1 MINDIGAWVARKLI
15 WFLLI
20 LIGFIAYWNLH
31 PVWEDLER
39 QVAEATTASTE
50 APKAKSELEDIKAT
64 SIKIVEDAKFLSKN
78 ELDQRIYTEEL
89 RIQALQK
96 ALEEA
101 QGIGISKA
109 IKRELIEGKLALSD
123 WVKRECTAARSNLLN
138 DVEKRHLV
146 PIKEAELRQRE
157 SEYARKKAA
166 YDQIPI
172 GFGENSTVNSIA
184 SSGISMLNKL
194 TATTD
199 WEIKDPGSAYRELES
214 LNKDITARRNEL
226 EAWRHPTASQASPI
240 PSTGLWLNKIA
251 SLEQSAT
258 ARLKSSWVHAHIIQP
273 ASAYWPAALLT
284 LILAIVFSP
293 LARVICYYV
302 LAPLASRQSPIILG
316 KAKGT
321 GNDISTL
328 SNCRTSF
335 TLHLHKSDALLI
347 HHDYAKTIPSLCR
360 STTQT
365 ILDKHSPITSFFSG
379 LYNLL
384 RIEPKEDV
392 SLEISSGHDGLN
404 ELIYI
409 SLEKDAEIVIEPRSI
424 VGATLK
430 EGQEV
435 ILRKIWAIGKLQSW
449 LKGQFRHIAIR
460 GPLRIIVKGGRGV
473 TVSPVEDELRIP
485 SEYVIGFS
493 TNLGYATERTETFGG
508 YYSRKKP
515 LLNDRFTGSNGVVI
529 HQEANYKASSS
540 HVKKGGLEGLM
551 DGVLKAFGI

>member
-20 LIGFIAYWNLH
+20 LIGFIVYWNLH

-39 QVAEATTASTE
+39 QVTEATTASTE
-50 APKAKSELEDIKAT
+50 APKAKYELEKFRAE
-64 SIKIVEDAKFLSKN
+64 SLKLVEDAKFLSMDK
-78 ELDQRIYTEEL
+78 LDHRIYAEEL

-96 ALEEA
+96 AREEA

-109 IKRELIEGKLALSD
+109 IKRELIESKLALSN
-123 WVKRECTAARSNLLN
+123 WVLRECSAAKTKLLN
-138 DVEKRHLV
+138 DDEKRRLL
-146 PIKEAELRQRE
+146 PIKEAELKQRE
-157 SEYARKKAA
+157 SEYVHKKAA

-184 SSGISMLNKL
+184 SSGISMLNKI
-194 TATTD
+194 TAATD
-199 WEIKDPGSAYRELES
+199 WEIKDPGRALRDLES
-214 LNKDITARRNEL
+214 LSKDITSRRNEL
-226 EAWRHPTASQASPI
+226 EAWRHPSASQASPI
-240 PSTGLWLNKIA
+240 PSVKMWLNKID
-251 SLEQSAT
+251 SLEQTAT
-258 ARLKSSWVHAHIIQP
+258 AKLKSSWVHAHIIQP
-273 ASAYWPAALLT
+273 ASAYWPTALLT

-293 LARVICYYV
+293 LARVICFYV

-316 KAKGT
+316 KAKST
-321 GNDISTL
+321 DNDIGTL
-328 SNCRTSF
+328 SNCSTSF
-335 TLHLHKSDALLI
+335 TLHLQKGDSLLI

-365 ILDKHSPITSFFSG
+365 FLDKRSPITSFFSG

-409 SLEKDAEIVIEPRSI
+409 GLENDAEIVIEPRSI
-424 VGATLK
+424 VGVTLK

-449 LKGQFRHIAIR
+449 LKGQFRHVSIR
-460 GPLRIIVKGGRGV
+460 GPLRLIVKGGRGV

-493 TNLGYATERTETFGG
+493 TTLGYATERTETFGG

>member
-1 MINDIGAWVARKLI
+1 MLKDIGAWITRKAI

-31 PVWEDLER
+31 TVWEDLER

-50 APKAKSELEDIKAT
+50 APKAKYELEKFRAE
-64 SIKIVEDAKFLSKN
+64 SIKLVEDAKFLSKDK
-78 ELDQRIYTEEL
+78 LDHRIYAEEL

-96 ALEEA
+96 AREEA
-101 QGIGISKA
+101 QGFGISKA
-109 IKRELIEGKLALSD
+109 IKRELIEGQLALSN
-123 WVKRECTAARSNLLN
+123 WLLRECSAARNKLLN
-138 DVEKRHLV
+138 DEEKRRLR
-146 PIKEAELRQRE
+146 PIKEAELQQRE

-194 TATTD
+194 TAATD

-214 LNKDITARRNEL
+214 LNKDITVRRNEL
-226 EAWRHPTASQASPI
+226 EDWRHPSASQVSPI
-240 PSTGLWLNKIA
+240 PSANLWLNKID

-258 ARLKSSWVHAHIIQP
+258 ARLKSSWVHAHVIQP
-273 ASAYWPAALLT
+273 AAAYWPAALLT
-284 LILAIVFSP
+284 LTLAIVLSP

-302 LAPLASRQSPIILG
+302 LAPLASRQSSIIFW
-316 KAKGT
+316 KAKGP
-321 GNDISTL
+321 GNDLCTL
-328 SNCRTSF
+328 SNCSTSF
-335 TLHLHKSDALLI
+335 TLHLQKGDALLI

-409 SLEKDAEIVIEPRSI
+409 NLEKDTEIVIEPRSI

-435 ILRKIWAIGKLQSW
+435 ILRKIWAVGKLQSW
-449 LKGQFRHIAIR
+449 LKGQFRHVAIR
-460 GPLRIIVKGGRGV
+460 GPLRLIVKGGRGV

>member
-1 MINDIGAWVARKLI
+1 MLKDIGAWITRKAI

-31 PVWEDLER
+31 PVWAELKR
-39 QVAEATTASTE
+39 QVEEATAAASE
-50 APKAKSELEDIKAT
+50 APKAKFELETIRAT
-64 SIKIVEDAKFLSKN
+64 SINLVQKAKSLSKD
-78 ELDQRIYTEEL
+78 ELDQCSSDAERH
-89 RIQALQK
+89 IQEFQK
-96 ALEEA
+96 SRE
-101 QGIGISKA
+101 QIKGSFISKA
-109 IKRELIEGKLALSD
+109 IQREAIDGQLAFTD
-123 WVKRECTAARSNLLN
+123 WVKRECSSARSNLLN
-138 DVEKRHLV
+138 DVEKRRLR
-146 PIKEAELRQRE
+146 PIKEAELQQRE
-157 SEYARKKAA
+157 SEYARKKAS

-172 GFGENSTVNSIA
+172 GFGENSTVNAFA

-194 TATTD
+194 SAATD

-214 LNKDITARRNEL
+214 LSNDITARRNEL
-226 EAWRHPTASQASPI
+226 EAWRHPSASQASPI
-240 PSTGLWLNKIA
+240 PSVNLWLNKID

-258 ARLKSSWVHAHIIQP
+258 SRLKSSWVHAHIIQP
-273 ASAYWPAALLT
+273 AAAYWPAALLT

-302 LAPLASRQSPIILG
+302 LAPLASRNSPIILG

-321 GNDISTL
+321 GNDINTL
-328 SNCRTSF
+328 SNCSTSF
-335 TLHLHKSDALLI
+335 TLHLQKSDVLLI

-365 ILDKHSPITSFFSG
+365 ILDKRSPITSFFSG

-409 SLEKDAEIVIEPRSI
+409 NLEKDAEIVIEPRSI

-449 LKGQFRHIAIR
+449 LKGQFRHVAIR
-460 GPLRIIVKGGRGV
+460 GPLRLIVKGGRGV
-473 TVSPVEDELRIP
+473 TVSPVEDELRTP

-529 HQEANYKASSS
+529 HQEANYGASAS

>member
-1 MINDIGAWVARKLI
+1 MLKDIGVWITRKSV

-20 LIGFIAYWNLH
+20 LIGFITYWNLH
-31 PVWEDLER
+31 PVWAELKR
-39 QVAEATTASTE
+39 QVEEATAAASE
-50 APKAKSELEDIKAT
+50 APKAKFELETIKAT
-64 SIKIVEDAKFLSKN
+64 SIKLVQKAKSLSKD
-78 ELDQRIYTEEL
+78 ELDQCSDDAEL
-89 RIQALQK
+89 RIQGFQK
-96 ALEEA
+96 AREEA
-101 QGIGISKA
+101 KGSFISKA
-109 IKRELIEGKLALSD
+109 IKREALDGQLAFSD
-123 WVKRECTAARSNLLN
+123 WVKRECSSARSKLLN
-138 DVEKRHLV
+138 DDEKRRLL
-146 PIKEAELRQRE
+146 PIKEAELQQRE

-172 GFGENSTVNSIA
+172 GFGENSSVNSFA
-184 SSGISMLNKL
+184 SSGISLLNKL

-214 LNKDITARRNEL
+214 LFKEITARRNEL
-226 EAWRHPTASQASPI
+226 EAWRHPSASQASPI
-240 PSTGLWLNKIA
+240 PSVNLWLNKID

-258 ARLKSSWVHAHIIQP
+258 ARLKSSWVHAHIVQP
-273 ASAYWPAALLT
+273 AAAYWPTALLT

-293 LARVICYYV
+293 LARVICFYI

-316 KAKGT
+316 KAKST
-321 GNDISTL
+321 DNDIGTL
-328 SNCRTSF
+328 SNCSTSF
-335 TLHLHKSDALLI
+335 TLHLQKGDSLLI

-365 ILDKHSPITSFFSG
+365 ILDKRSPITSFFSG

-409 SLEKDAEIVIEPRSI
+409 GLENDAEIVIEPRSI
-424 VGATLK
+424 VGVTLK

-449 LKGQFRHIAIR
+449 LKGQFRYISIR
-460 GPLRIIVKGGRGV
+460 GPLRLIIKGGRGV
-473 TVSPVEDELRIP
+473 RVTPMDEELRIP

-493 TNLGYATERTETFGG
+493 TTLGYATDRTEAFGG

-529 HQEANYKASSS
+529 HQEANFGASSS
-540 HVKKGGLEGLM
+540 DVKKGGLEGLM

>member
-1 MINDIGAWVARKLI
+1 MLKDIGAWITRKAI

-31 PVWEDLER
+31 PVWAELKR
-39 QVAEATTASTE
+39 QVEEATAAASE
-50 APKAKSELEDIKAT
+50 APKAKFELETIRAT
-64 SIKIVEDAKFLSKN
+64 SINLVQKAKSLSKD
-78 ELDQRIYTEEL
+78 ELDQCSSDAERH
-89 RIQALQK
+89 IQEFQK
-96 ALEEA
+96 SRE
-101 QGIGISKA
+101 QIKGSFISKA
-109 IKRELIEGKLALSD
+109 IQREAIDGQLAFTD
-123 WVKRECTAARSNLLN
+123 WVKRECSSARSNLLN
-138 DVEKRHLV
+138 DVEKRRLR
-146 PIKEAELRQRE
+146 PIKEAELQQRE
-157 SEYARKKAA
+157 SEYARKKAS

-172 GFGENSTVNSIA
+172 GFGENSTVNAFA

-194 TATTD
+194 SAATD

-214 LNKDITARRNEL
+214 LSNDITARRNEL
-226 EAWRHPTASQASPI
+226 EAWRHPSASQASPT
-240 PSTGLWLNKIA
+240 PSVNLWLNKID

-258 ARLKSSWVHAHIIQP
+258 SRLKSSWVHAHIIQP
-273 ASAYWPAALLT
+273 AAAYWPAALLT

-302 LAPLASRQSPIILG
+302 LAPLASRNSPIILG

-321 GNDISTL
+321 GNDINTL
-328 SNCRTSF
+328 SNCSTSF
-335 TLHLHKSDALLI
+335 TLHLQKSDVLLI

-365 ILDKHSPITSFFSG
+365 ILDKRSPITSFFSG

-404 ELIYI
+404 ELINI
-409 SLEKDAEIVIEPRSI
+409 NLEKDAEIVIEPRSI

-435 ILRKIWAIGKLQSW
+435 ILRKIWAVGKLQSW
-449 LKGQFRHIAIR
+449 LKGQFRHVAIR
-460 GPLRIIVKGGRGV
+460 GPLRLIVKGGRGV

>member
-1 MINDIGAWVARKLI
+1 MLKDIGAWITRKAI

-89 RIQALQK
+89 RILALQK

-123 WVKRECTAARSNLLN
+123 WVKRECTAARSKLLN
-138 DVEKRHLV
+138 DDEKRLLV

-157 SEYARKKAA
+157 SDYARKKAA

-194 TATTD
+194 TAATE

-273 ASAYWPAALLT
+273 AAAYWPATLLT

-321 GNDISTL
+321 GTDISTL
-328 SNCRTSF
+328 SNCSTSF
-335 TLHLHKSDALLI
+335 TLNLQKSDALLI

-365 ILDKHSPITSFFSG
+365 ILDKRSPITSFFSG

-409 SLEKDAEIVIEPRSI
+409 NLEKDAEIVIEPRSI

-449 LKGQFRHIAIR
+449 LKGQFRHVAIR
-460 GPLRIIVKGGRGV
+460 GPLRLIVKGGRGV
-473 TVSPVEDELRIP
+473 TVSPVEDELRTT

-540 HVKKGGLEGLM
+540 HVTKGGLEGLM
-551 DGVLKAFGI
+551 DGVLKVFGI

>member
-1 MINDIGAWVARKLI
+1 MLKDIGAWITRKAI

-31 PVWEDLER
+31 PVWAELKR
-39 QVAEATTASTE
+39 QVEEATAAASE
-50 APKAKSELEDIKAT
+50 APKAKFELETIRAT
-64 SIKIVEDAKFLSKN
+64 SINLVQKAKSLSKD
-78 ELDQRIYTEEL
+78 ELDQCSSDAERH
-89 RIQALQK
+89 IQEFQK
-96 ALEEA
+96 SRE
-101 QGIGISKA
+101 QIKGSFISKA
-109 IKRELIEGKLALSD
+109 IQREAIDGQLAFTD
-123 WVKRECTAARSNLLN
+123 WVKRECSSARSNLLN
-138 DVEKRHLV
+138 DVEKRRLR
-146 PIKEAELRQRE
+146 PIKEAELQQRE
-157 SEYARKKAA
+157 SEYARKKAS

-172 GFGENSTVNSIA
+172 GFGENSTVNAFA

-194 TATTD
+194 SAATD

-214 LNKDITARRNEL
+214 LSNDITARRNEL
-226 EAWRHPTASQASPI
+226 EAWRHPSASQASPI
-240 PSTGLWLNKIA
+240 PSVNLWLNKID

-273 ASAYWPAALLT
+273 AASYWPAALLT

-302 LAPLASRQSPIILG
+302 LAPLASRHSPIILG

-321 GNDISTL
+321 GNDINTL
-328 SNCRTSF
+328 SNCSTSF
-335 TLHLHKSDALLI
+335 TLHLQKSDVLLI

-365 ILDKHSPITSFFSG
+365 ILDKRSPITSFFSG

-409 SLEKDAEIVIEPRSI
+409 NLEKDAEIVIEPRSI

-449 LKGQFRHIAIR
+449 LKGQFRHVAIR
-460 GPLRIIVKGGRGV
+460 GPLRLIVKGGRGV
-473 TVSPVEDELRIP
+473 TVSPVEDELRTP

-529 HQEANYKASSS
+529 HQEANYGASAS

>member
-123 WVKRECTAARSNLLN
+123 WVKRECTAARSKLLN
-138 DVEKRHLV
+138 DDEKRHLV

-194 TATTD
+194 TAATD